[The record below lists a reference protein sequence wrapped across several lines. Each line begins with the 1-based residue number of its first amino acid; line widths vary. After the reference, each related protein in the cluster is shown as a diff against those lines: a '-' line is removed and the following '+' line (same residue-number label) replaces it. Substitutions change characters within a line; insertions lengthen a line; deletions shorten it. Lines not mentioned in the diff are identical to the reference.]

1 MQILKMTRHHEKW
14 NGDVQKGCFVNVEIE
29 FIMDFMFL

>member
-1 MQILKMTRHHEKW
+1 MKILKMTHHHEKC
-14 NGDVQKGCFVNVEIE
+14 NGFVGGVCGNVEIE